1 MYELRQ
7 KKKRPPFLYSPVA
20 IGLLVIV
27 VLAMGRATW
36 NVYGKQSESAEKR
49 RQAETELTALKERQ
63 KVLTAELER
72 LKTQEGIEA
81 EIRENYGL
89 AKQGEGLAIIITDEN
104 QRAQVSKTGGSKA
117 TKGNGESGSL
127 ASTTKAITDGVR
139 NFVKKGI
146 GR

>member
-20 IGLLVIV
+20 IGLLIIV
-27 VLAMGRATW
+27 LLAMGRATW

-49 RQAETELTALKERQ
+49 RQAETELNALKERQ

-81 EIRENYGL
+81 EIRENYSL
-89 AKQGEGLAIIITDEN
+89 AKQGEGLAIIITDED
-104 QRAQVSKTGGSKA
+104 QRAQVQQKGSVSSVS
-117 TKGNGESGSL
+117 TRFS
-127 ASTTKAITDGVR
+127 STTKTITDSVR
-139 NFVKKGI
+139 GLVKKSI